1 MEFKLWIRR
10 IVKKESID
18 RWERRSLK
26 RPENLHGRNSS
37 SRELEEE
44 NVILR

>member
-18 RWERRSLK
+18 SWEGRSLK
-26 RPENLHGRNSS
+26 MPENLHGGSSS